1 LDEDTTVSDGISL
14 GELTRAEALKPRL
27 VAAGLGRSAA
37 AEKAKQ
43 FGRSARTLFER
54 GLTAETRVRAFF
66 VPGRIEVLGKHTD
79 YCGGRSMLAVVERGF
94 SLVIG
99 PRTDPLVRMT
109 DVGLGETIEFAVDPE
124 LQPKLGQWCNYPM
137 TAARRIARD
146 FADSL
151 VGGEIAFVSDLPVAA
166 GMSSSSALIVAT
178 FLALSAVNR
187 LDQRGPYRQN
197 ISNRE
202 DLASYLGTVEN
213 GQNFGSLAGDKGV
226 GTFGGSED
234 HTAMLCS
241 QPRAI
246 RQYAYCPIRFERA
259 LALPDD
265 WMFGIASSGITA
277 EKTGAAREKYNLAS
291 RLASGAAELWRKET
305 GRDDIHLAAA
315 IESSEDAASRM
326 LNILKQSQHPEFS
339 PQQLVDRFQ
348 HFYNENYQIIPAA
361 GDALAEG
368 NSQRFGAL
376 VDQSQA
382 FTDTLLHNQVPET
395 MFLANSARAVGA
407 VAASA
412 FGAGFGG
419 SVWAL
424 FRSAD
429 AASMLDEWSQRYAKQ
444 YPHHADKSVF
454 FFSEAG
460 PAAFEIR

>member
-1 LDEDTTVSDGISL
+1 MSDGISL
-14 GELTRAEALKPRL
+14 GELTCAETLESRL
-27 VAAGLGRSAA
+27 VAAGLGGPAT
-37 AEKAKQ
+37 AEKVKR
-43 FGRSARTLFER
+43 FDRSARTLIER
-54 GLTAETRVRAFF
+54 GLSAETPARAFF

-79 YCGGRSMLAVVERGF
+79 YCGGRSILSVVERGF
-94 SLVIG
+94 NVVIV
-99 PRTDPLVRMT
+99 PRTDPVVRMT
-109 DVGLGETIEFAVDPE
+109 DVGLGETIVFAVDHE
-124 LQPKLGQWCNYPM
+124 LQPELGQWSNYPM
-137 TAARRIARD
+137 TAARRIARN
-146 FADSL
+146 FADTL
-151 VGGEIAFVSDLPVAA
+151 VGGEIAFASDLPVAA

-187 LDQRGPYRQN
+187 LDQLEPYRQN

-213 GQNFGSLAGDKGV
+213 GQSFGFLAGDKGV

-241 QPRAI
+241 QARAI
-246 RQYAYCPIRFERA
+246 QQYAYCPIRFERT

-265 WMFGIASSGITA
+265 WVFGIASSGIA
-277 EKTGAAREKYNLAS
+277 AKKTDEAREKYNLAS
-291 RLASGAAELWRKET
+291 RLASGAAELWRNVT

-315 IESSEDAASRM
+315 IESSDDAAERM
-326 LNILKQSQHPEFS
+326 LNILKKSQHPEFS

-368 NSQRFGAL
+368 NTKRFGEL
-376 VDQSQA
+376 VDQSQE

-395 MFLANSARAVGA
+395 IFLANSARAVGA

-429 AASMLDEWSQRYAKQ
+429 AGSMLGEWSQRYAKR
-444 YPHHADKSVF
+444 YPDYADKSVF
-454 FFSEAG
+454 FLSEAG
-460 PAAFEIR
+460 TAAFEIR

>member
-1 LDEDTTVSDGISL
+1 MSDGISL
-14 GELTRAEALKPRL
+14 GELTCAETLEPRL
-27 VAAGLGRSAA
+27 VAAGLGGPAA
-37 AEKAKQ
+37 AEKVKR
-43 FGRSARTLFER
+43 FDRSARTLIER
-54 GLTAETRVRAFF
+54 GLTAATPARAFF

-79 YCGGRSMLAVVERGF
+79 YCGGRSMFSVVERGVNV
-94 SLVIG
+94 VIV
-99 PRTDPLVRMT
+99 PRSDPMVRMT
-109 DVGLGETIEFAVDPE
+109 DVGLGETIDFAVDPE
-124 LQPKLGQWCNYPM
+124 LQPELGQWSNYPM
-137 TAARRIARD
+137 TAARRIARN

-151 VGGEIAFVSDLPVAA
+151 VGGEIAFAGDLPVAA

-187 LDQRGPYRQN
+187 LEQRKPYRQN

-213 GQNFGSLAGDKGV
+213 GQSFGSLAGDKGV

-246 RQYAYCPIRFERA
+246 RQYAYCPIRFERT
-259 LALPDD
+259 LVLPDD
-265 WMFGIASSGITA
+265 WRFGIASSGIAA
-277 EKTGAAREKYNLAS
+277 EKTGEAREKYNLAS

-315 IESSEDAASRM
+315 IESSEDAADRM
-326 LNILKQSQHPEFS
+326 LDILTQSQHPEFS

-368 NSQRFGAL
+368 NTKRFGEL
-376 VDQSQA
+376 VDQSQK

-395 MFLANSARAVGA
+395 IFLANSARAVGA

-429 AASMLDEWSQRYAKQ
+429 AASMLDEWSQRYTKQ
-444 YPHHADKSVF
+444 YLHHADKSVF
-454 FFSEAG
+454 FLTEAG